1 MEAAAR
7 SRYLRD
13 RKPTQQQEL
22 LVMEARMKNVKHVRI
37 NKKYL
42 RNVNQIMREIDYF
55 NTVLAQ
61 RVKQVTQQG
70 GQS

>member
-1 MEAAAR
+1 
-7 SRYLRD
+7 
-13 RKPTQQQEL
+13 
-22 LVMEARMKNVKHVRI
+22 MKNVKHVRI